1 MATIGVKEIT
11 LESVK
16 KIAKLQGISN
26 GEFVELA
33 ADFFNKTGIDLKEG
47 YSIKAELKEQ
57 NKRLNS
63 VIAWTTKNEK
73 EFIYPVFTEV
83 VKNNKLTEEY
93 LKRLSPEIFKKAFQ
107 DMKEA
112 MLRLEKLVELSNQS
126 KLSLEKQ
133 LQLESKKNIILV
145 NLVSL
150 ERDFKGTIKD
160 KQLES
165 ELRTKLNELT
175 HVR

>member
-1 MATIGVKEIT
+1 MTTIGVKETT

-47 YSIKAELKEQ
+47 YSIKSELKEQ

-93 LKRLSPEIFKKAFQ
+93 LKRLSPEIFKQAFQ
-107 DMKEA
+107 DMKA
-112 MLRLEKLVELSNQS
+112 AILELKKEMEINNQYRIN
-126 KLSLEKQ
+126 LEKQ
-133 LQLESKKNIILV
+133 LQQADKKNTILL
-145 NLVSL
+145 NLYSL
-150 ERDFKGTIKD
+150 ERDFKGSVKD
-160 KQLES
+160 KTLEA
-165 ELRTKLNELT
+165 ELRAKLNSL
-175 HVR
+175 

>member
-1 MATIGVKEIT
+1 MATIRIEETT
-11 LESVK
+11 LEKVK
-16 KIAKLQGISN
+16 KIAKLQQINN

-33 ADFFNKTGIDLKEG
+33 ADFFIRTGIDLKEG
-47 YSIKAELKEQ
+47 YSIKSELKEQ

-93 LKRLSPEIFKKAFQ
+93 LKRLSPEIFKQAFQ

-112 MLRLEKLVELSNQS
+112 ILRLEKTNELGNQS
-126 KLSLEKQ
+126 KINLEKQ
-133 LQLESKKNIILV
+133 LQQESKKNTILL
-145 NLVSL
+145 NLISL

-160 KQLES
+160 KQLEM
-165 ELRTKLNELT
+165 ELRTKLNDLT
-175 HVR
+175 NVR